1 MGSDPA
7 IEAAKHLLNW
17 IERGKLETFTARDA
31 HRAVMGRY
39 SKMEQVAPGLNVLHD
54 RGYIFPILDEQA
66 RGPGRPAS
74 AKYLVNPK
82 THEA

>member
-1 MGSDPA
+1 MKRAIECSRLLSGHAEVVFQLMGSDPA

-39 SKMEQVAPGLNVLHD
+39 PRRQQDALRLKALSLPWV
-54 RGYIFPILDEQA
+54 
-66 RGPGRPAS
+66 
-74 AKYLVNPK
+74 YLP
-82 THEA
+82 HP